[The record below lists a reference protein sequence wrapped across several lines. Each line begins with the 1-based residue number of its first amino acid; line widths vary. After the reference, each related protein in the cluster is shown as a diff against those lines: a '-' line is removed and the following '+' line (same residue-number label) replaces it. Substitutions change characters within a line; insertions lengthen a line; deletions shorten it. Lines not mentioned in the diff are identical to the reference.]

1 VNRMADAFYLA
12 LTAALLAVTW
22 GFVRLC
28 ERV

>member
-1 VNRMADAFYLA
+1 MLDLVYCAGTA
-12 LTAALLAVTW
+12 LFFAVTW